1 MPYRVAKKREDYQP
15 FFLPNILEK
24 YIFTVAVTKGV
35 ILGGMWVK
43 SPTSDLPVCIFSSHF
58 LLFSI
63 SIFTKQHF
71 NNISQYSLRSN
82 SGLGSVLN
90 HLCVSINLSYN
101 RERISD
107 GENCSLERFSHTWGW
122 KFSHTVGS
130 STEST
135 VCLQIPRSSVVNNN
149 TSSEETALYLTWL
162 VINISCF

>member
-1 MPYRVAKKREDYQP
+1 MDEIFLKTINLGNSLVIQWLRLCTSHFCRGSSLVGKLGSHMPYRVAKKREDYQP

-107 GENCSLERFSHTWGW
+107 GENCSLERFSHT
-122 KFSHTVGS
+122 
-130 STEST
+130 
-135 VCLQIPRSSVVNNN
+135 
-149 TSSEETALYLTWL
+149 
-162 VINISCF
+162 